1 MKKFFRMSS
10 KTESEKL
17 GGMTVPKRSHDPA
30 IIQKKFELIAKL
42 LTLVNSLPPG
52 TEAPNYLIMR
62 KIFSIK
68 KEIHDLDLMWR
79 LTDEFYFQEYGVLS
93 SIDLINTRKPWN
105 ATINTIRYMDLQRDL
120 MTMRE
125 KFPEWEFTLSD
136 VRKHSTCKCSE
147 CQKQKLLT
155 AKEEPLSK
163 DEPSS
168 SSSSS
173 IEGLD

>member
-1 MKKFFRMSS
+1 MSS

-17 GGMTVPKRSHDPA
+17 GGMTVPKRSHDPV
-30 IIQKKFELIAKL
+30 IIQKKFELITKL

-105 ATINTIRYMDLQRDL
+105 AAINTIRYMDLQRDL
-120 MTMRE
+120 MMMRE

>member
-17 GGMTVPKRSHDPA
+17 GGMTVPKRSHDPV
-30 IIQKKFELIAKL
+30 IIQKKFELITKL

-93 SIDLINTRKPWN
+93 SIDLINTCKPWN
-105 ATINTIRYMDLQRDL
+105 AAINTIRYMDLQRDL
-120 MTMRE
+120 MMMRE

-163 DEPSS
+163 EEPSS

-173 IEGLD
+173 TEGLD

>member
-1 MKKFFRMSS
+1 
-10 KTESEKL
+10 
-17 GGMTVPKRSHDPA
+17 MTVPKRSHDPV

-105 ATINTIRYMDLQRDL
+105 AAINTIRYMDLQRDL
-120 MTMRE
+120 MMMRE

-136 VRKHSTCKCSE
+136 VRKHSTCKCGE

>member
-1 MKKFFRMSS
+1 
-10 KTESEKL
+10 
-17 GGMTVPKRSHDPA
+17 
-30 IIQKKFELIAKL
+30 
-42 LTLVNSLPPG
+42 
-52 TEAPNYLIMR
+52 MR

-105 ATINTIRYMDLQRDL
+105 AAINTIRYMDLQRDL
-120 MTMRE
+120 MMMRE

-136 VRKHSTCKCSE
+136 VRKHSTCKCGE

>member
-42 LTLVNSLPPG
+42 LTLVNSLPQG

-105 ATINTIRYMDLQRDL
+105 ATVNTIRYMDLQRDL
-120 MTMRE
+120 MMMRE

-168 SSSSS
+168 SSPSS

>member
-1 MKKFFRMSS
+1 MSS

-17 GGMTVPKRSHDPA
+17 GGMTVPKRSHDPV

-42 LTLVNSLPPG
+42 LMLVNSLPPG

-105 ATINTIRYMDLQRDL
+105 AAINTIRYMDLQRDL

-136 VRKHSTCKCSE
+136 VKKHSTCKCSE

>member
-1 MKKFFRMSS
+1 
-10 KTESEKL
+10 
-17 GGMTVPKRSHDPA
+17 MTVPKRSHDPV

-105 ATINTIRYMDLQRDL
+105 AAINTIRYMDLQRDL
-120 MTMRE
+120 MMMRE

>member
-1 MKKFFRMSS
+1 
-10 KTESEKL
+10 
-17 GGMTVPKRSHDPA
+17 
-30 IIQKKFELIAKL
+30 
-42 LTLVNSLPPG
+42 
-52 TEAPNYLIMR
+52 
-62 KIFSIK
+62 
-68 KEIHDLDLMWR
+68 
-79 LTDEFYFQEYGVLS
+79 
-93 SIDLINTRKPWN
+93 
-105 ATINTIRYMDLQRDL
+105 MDLQRDL

-147 CQKQKLLT
+147 CQKRKLLT

-173 IEGLD
+173 TEGLD

>member
-1 MKKFFRMSS
+1 MSS

-17 GGMTVPKRSHDPA
+17 GGMTVPKRSHDPV

-105 ATINTIRYMDLQRDL
+105 AAINTIRYMDLQRDL
-120 MTMRE
+120 MMLRE

>member
-1 MKKFFRMSS
+1 MKKFFRMST
-10 KTESEKL
+10 KIESEKL
-17 GGMTVPKRSHDPA
+17 GGMTVSKRSHDPA

-52 TEAPNYLIMR
+52 TEAPNYIIMR

-79 LTDEFYFQEYGVLS
+79 LTDEFYFQEYRVLS

-105 ATINTIRYMDLQRDL
+105 ATVNTIRYMDLQRDL

-155 AKEEPLSK
+155 AKEEPLVK
-163 DEPSS
+163 DELSS

-173 IEGLD
+173 TEGLD

>member
-1 MKKFFRMSS
+1 
-10 KTESEKL
+10 
-17 GGMTVPKRSHDPA
+17 
-30 IIQKKFELIAKL
+30 
-42 LTLVNSLPPG
+42 
-52 TEAPNYLIMR
+52 MR

-105 ATINTIRYMDLQRDL
+105 AAINTIRYMDLQRDL

-163 DEPSS
+163 EESS

-173 IEGLD
+173 STEGLD

>member
-1 MKKFFRMSS
+1 
-10 KTESEKL
+10 
-17 GGMTVPKRSHDPA
+17 
-30 IIQKKFELIAKL
+30 
-42 LTLVNSLPPG
+42 
-52 TEAPNYLIMR
+52 MR

-105 ATINTIRYMDLQRDL
+105 AAINTIRYMDLQRDL

-168 SSSSS
+168 LSSSST
-173 IEGLD
+173 EGLD

>member
-1 MKKFFRMSS
+1 MKKFFRMSN

-17 GGMTVPKRSHDPA
+17 GGMTVPKRGHDPV

-105 ATINTIRYMDLQRDL
+105 AAINTIRYMDLQRDL
-120 MTMRE
+120 MMMRE

-136 VRKHSTCKCSE
+136 VRKHSTCKCGE

>member
-1 MKKFFRMSS
+1 MSS

-62 KIFSIK
+62 KIFAIK
-68 KEIHDLDLMWR
+68 KEIHDLDLTWR
-79 LTDEFYFQEYGVLS
+79 PTDEFYFQEYGVLS

-105 ATINTIRYMDLQRDL
+105 AAINTIRYMDLQRDL

-136 VRKHSTCKCSE
+136 VRKHSTCKCNE

-168 SSSSS
+168 SSPSST
-173 IEGLD
+173 EGLD

>member
-1 MKKFFRMSS
+1 MSS

-17 GGMTVPKRSHDPA
+17 GGMTVPKQGHDPV

-105 ATINTIRYMDLQRDL
+105 AAINTIRYMDLQRDL
-120 MTMRE
+120 MMMRE

-136 VRKHSTCKCSE
+136 VRKHSTCKCGE

>member
-1 MKKFFRMSS
+1 
-10 KTESEKL
+10 
-17 GGMTVPKRSHDPA
+17 MTVPKRGHDPV

-105 ATINTIRYMDLQRDL
+105 AAINTIRYMDLQRDL
-120 MTMRE
+120 MMMRE

-136 VRKHSTCKCSE
+136 VRKHSTCKCGE

>member
-62 KIFSIK
+62 KIFAIK
-68 KEIHDLDLMWR
+68 KEIHDLDLTWR

-105 ATINTIRYMDLQRDL
+105 AAVNTIRYMDLQRDL

-125 KFPEWEFTLSD
+125 KFPEWEFTLPD

-163 DEPSS
+163 DDPSS

>member
-1 MKKFFRMSS
+1 M
-10 KTESEKL
+10 
-17 GGMTVPKRSHDPA
+17 
-30 IIQKKFELIAKL
+30 IIQKKIELIAKL

-105 ATINTIRYMDLQRDL
+105 AAINTIRYMDLQRDL

-136 VRKHSTCKCSE
+136 VKKT
-147 CQKQKLLT
+147 QYM
-155 AKEEPLSK
+155 
-163 DEPSS
+163 
-168 SSSSS
+168 
-173 IEGLD
+173 